1 MFANG
6 VSEQAV
12 HRALDGLLLALDAL
26 GREPDRWEQETLVDA
41 LCSMAG
47 DDYLNAANR
56 IVDMRLALLK
66 RPAGGTIEGKTA
78 VTKEAIRRGLN
89 HLRVHQDGAAP
100 RDGAAEPT
108 MTRSQRSRP
117 C

>member
-1 MFANG
+1 MFANS
-6 VSEQAV
+6 VSDQAV
-12 HRALDGLLLALDAL
+12 HRALEGLLLALDAL

-56 IVDMRLALLK
+56 IVEVRLSLLK
-66 RPAGGTIEGKTA
+66 RPEGGAIEGKTA
-78 VTKEAIRRGLN
+78 VTTEAIRRGLI
-89 HLRVHQDGAAP
+89 HLQVHQGGNMK
-100 RDGAAEPT
+100 RDGATEPA